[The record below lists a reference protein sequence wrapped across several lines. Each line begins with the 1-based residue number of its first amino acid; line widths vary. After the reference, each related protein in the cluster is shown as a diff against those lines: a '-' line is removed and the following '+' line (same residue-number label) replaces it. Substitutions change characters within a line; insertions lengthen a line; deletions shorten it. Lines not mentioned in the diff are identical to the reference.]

1 MLPSPPEWTPCRK
14 PPAVPRRHGNAPTRP
29 TVPTVMAP
37 SVRVR
42 VASAASAFAA
52 RRATANPARSLAA
65 PPRTRCH
72 AQAAPGL
79 PRSRRQ
85 PGSGKPPLA
94 PSGCPATLAD
104 RQPEPDSGSP
114 PQDHCCEPGPD
125 TAADPPVR
133 SGRRVIAPLHTG
145 SPGRPVAACRTPLVM
160 VRESQTQT
168 ISLIRQGQRGT
179 QIFLARNSGRPEFP
193 NKLAGAAFGGWVFSR
208 KAGSLSVLRCEN
220 LSFGC
225 RCTWGESGRAA
236 VQLSRVLG
244 LSSGQAW
251 ALPPDKAAGGRS
263 RDAVR
268 AAAGDHPAG
277 PHASARIV

>member
-179 QIFLARNSGRPEFP
+179 QIFLARNSGHRTQSFTEYATEFHRVGKWRYAQAEP
-193 NKLAGAAFGGWVFSR
+193 IGTHDSRAKRQKIYSVKLCGI
-208 KAGSLSVLRCEN
+208 L
-220 LSFGC
+220 
-225 RCTWGESGRAA
+225 
-236 VQLSRVLG
+236 
-244 LSSGQAW
+244 
-251 ALPPDKAAGGRS
+251 
-263 RDAVR
+263 
-268 AAAGDHPAG
+268 
-277 PHASARIV
+277 

>member
-1 MLPSPPEWTPCRK
+1 
-14 PPAVPRRHGNAPTRP
+14 
-29 TVPTVMAP
+29 MAP

-42 VASAASAFAA
+42 AASAASAIAA
-52 RRATANPARSLAA
+52 RRATANPARSLAVS
-65 PPRTRCH
+65 PRTRCH
-72 AQAAPGL
+72 SPAAPG
-79 PRSRRQ
+79 PQRNHHR
-85 PGSGKPPLA
+85 PGSGKPPPA
-94 PSGCPATLAD
+94 PSGGPATPAG
-104 RQPEPDSGSP
+104 RQPGRGGGSP
-114 PQDHCCEPGPD
+114 QPDHCCEPAPD
-125 TAADPPVR
+125 TPADPPVR
-133 SGRRVIAPLHTG
+133 SDRRVIAPLHTG

-236 VQLSRVLG
+236 LQLSRVLG